1 MRPPRFDS
9 GDERALIPAGT
20 RAGSGVGSDGTIL
33 PSSNLKDRRMTRR
46 LRMGMIGGGPG
57 AFIGPV
63 HRIAA
68 ELDREIELVAGA
80 FSSNADRSRAAGE
93 GYRIDPARAY
103 PDVATMLAREAMRD
117 DGIDFVTIASPN
129 RHHLPAARLA
139 LEAGVAVMSDK
150 PATATLAE
158 ARELAAIVAAAGRL
172 YGLTYTYSGY
182 PLVREA
188 RARVAAG
195 ALGAIRKAVVEYPQG
210 WLAGA
215 AAGKQAEWRVDPAQ
229 AGDGGAIADI
239 GVHAFHLAEFVTGLR
254 VTRLLAD
261 LASVVP
267 GRTLDDDCQLLLRF
281 EGGARG
287 VLLASQIMLGER
299 NALRLRV
306 YGDKGGLD
314 WAQESP
320 NRLLL
325 HHADG
330 RTEIVQA
337 GDAGLGA
344 EARRATRTPGG
355 HPEGYLEAFA
365 NLYRDF
371 ARQLRGEPGSLLPG
385 IADGLR
391 GMALVDLAVTAS
403 RAEAG
408 WIDFEV

>member
-1 MRPPRFDS
+1 M
-9 GDERALIPAGT
+9 
-20 RAGSGVGSDGTIL
+20 
-33 PSSNLKDRRMTRR
+33 RR

-57 AFIGPV
+57 SFIGPV

-80 FSSNADRSRAAGE
+80 FSSDPERSRQAGE
-93 GYRIDPARAY
+93 DYRIDPARAY
-103 PDVATMLAREAMRD
+103 PDVAAMLATETGRAD
-117 DGIDFVTIASPN
+117 PIDFVTIASPN

-139 LEAGVAVMSDK
+139 LEGGFAVMSDK
-150 PATATLAE
+150 PATATLSE
-158 ARELAAIVAAAGRL
+158 ARALTDIILRTGRP

-188 RARVAAG
+188 RSRVAAG
-195 ALGAIRKAVVEYPQG
+195 TLGAVRKVIVEYSQG

-215 AAGKQAEWRVDPAQ
+215 AAGRQAAWRIDPEQ

-254 VTRLLAD
+254 VTQMLAD

-267 GRTLDDDCQLLLRF
+267 GRRLDDDCQLLLRF
-281 EGGARG
+281 DNEARG
-287 VLLASQIMLGER
+287 ALLASQIMTGER
-299 NALRLRV
+299 NGLRLRV

-314 WAQESP
+314 WSQEQP
-320 NRLLL
+320 NTLILRN
-325 HHADG
+325 ADG
-330 RTEIVQA
+330 RTEIIHA
-337 GDAGLGA
+337 GDAGLSG
-344 EARRATRTPGG
+344 EARAATRTPGG

-385 IADGLR
+385 IEDGLR
-391 GMALVDLAVTAS
+391 GMALIHLSVAAS
-403 RAEAG
+403 RERAG
-408 WIDFEV
+408 WINFEV